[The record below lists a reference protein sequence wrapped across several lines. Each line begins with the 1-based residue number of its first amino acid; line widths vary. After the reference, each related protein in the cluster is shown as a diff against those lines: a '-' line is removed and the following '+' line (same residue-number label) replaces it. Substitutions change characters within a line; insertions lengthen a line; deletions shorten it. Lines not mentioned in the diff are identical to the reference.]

1 MLYLTKGTEPTCRSS
16 TPILNMP
23 SEEEVILGEE
33 NRDEVPMVPL
43 YDGAGEEIP
52 RNKLPSWHLLTPT
65 TSLSPTWGRNQEAR
79 DIHSTHHASPG
90 NDRNYPEQAEGSR
103 QGQRDDDMM
112 GMLQIMR
119 KEMQQRDQHLQ
130 LQLQIIDDHL
140 HQELKKRDHYW
151 EQVIKIRDEEIR
163 KELEER
169 DKLYWVETE
178 KQKNALYDVLEK
190 RDKQLQLQLQ
200 QRNLPEQA
208 ESSRKSQGSGD
219 VKELLN
225 AMREEL
231 EKRDTELKKD
241 LEDRDKKRV
250 EELEK
255 ALSVLWNEAGEQE
268 YILSEGIKQRDA
280 ALREELK
287 EMIEKF
293 T

>member
-52 RNKLPSWHLLTPT
+52 RKKLPSWHLLTPT
-65 TSLSPTWGRNQEAR
+65 TSLSPTWGRNQEVR

-90 NDRNYPEQAEGSR
+90 NDRNYPEQPEGSR

-130 LQLQIIDDHL
+130 LQLQIRDDHL

-208 ESSRKSQGSGD
+208 ESSRKNQGSGD

-255 ALSVLWNEAGEQE
+255 ACM
-268 YILSEGIKQRDA
+268 KDPDPD
-280 ALREELK
+280 
-287 EMIEKF
+287 
-293 T
+293 